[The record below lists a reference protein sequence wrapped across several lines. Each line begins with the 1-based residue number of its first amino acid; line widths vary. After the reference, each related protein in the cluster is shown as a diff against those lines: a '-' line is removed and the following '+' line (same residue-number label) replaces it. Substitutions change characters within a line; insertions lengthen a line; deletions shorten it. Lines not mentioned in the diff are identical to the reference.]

1 MNNQPPE
8 NDSKKTND
16 PKESIP
22 LWLQGLSER
31 QEKKDES
38 ASDEWLKEEEFLE
51 EEVEPVE
58 DRDEDLTDE
67 ELIEEVHDAE
77 TGLEEDEYIEE
88 ETDRDDLPDWLNEL
102 ADVSPE
108 TPNISGQRSEEGTD
122 WIEEVDEFEDEDTE
136 EVIIPPQQVDGNNIE
151 DMAEAPSVPQEEEF
165 LDFAGDEAEEVEE
178 EDFFTDEE
186 VPEWLREMIAVE
198 ERHIDIESQ
207 KLAQAKADEATRP
220 VVIEDQPTS
229 PTIEADDI
237 EEEVESLDNESV
249 LDQEMVSEDQKETES
264 HNETPE
270 IEPESGSLIPDEVEI
285 YETPDKGGFQ
295 LIEDM
300 IQEDIEIQEDVDQ
313 KSFSEDSQPEEP
325 TESEV
330 QYEYAE
336 DIEASLLG
344 EPQQDVEEIEEV
356 EQKFED
362 ETPMVL
368 EEESTLPVTLQEPT
382 ELEDFQE
389 DLTEFVETTGGSMPK
404 FLVDAESKL
413 EMGNVDDAI
422 EIIRGY
428 SKNPDLLEQTKK
440 WLHTSIETMDCDKSK
455 LWEALGDIAI
465 QEGDFAE
472 AFISYTKAIKNLENI
487 EEKNEIN

>member
-38 ASDEWLKEEEFLE
+38 ASDEWLKEEEFLD

-58 DRDEDLTDE
+58 DWDEGLTDE
-67 ELIEEVHDAE
+67 EFTEEVHDAE
-77 TGLEEDEYIEE
+77 TGVEEDEYVEE
-88 ETDRDDLPDWLNEL
+88 DTDRDDLPDWLNEL
-102 ADVSPE
+102 AEVSPE
-108 TPNISGQRSEEGTD
+108 TPDISGQRSEEGTD
-122 WIEEVDEFEDEDTE
+122 WIQEVDEFEDEDTE
-136 EVIIPPQQVDGNNIE
+136 EVAIPSEQVDVNMEG
-151 DMAEAPSVPQEEEF
+151 MAEEPSFAQEEEYS
-165 LDFAGDEAEEVEE
+165 DFAGDEAEEAEE
-178 EDFFTDEE
+178 EDFFADEE
-186 VPEWLREMIAVE
+186 VPEWLREMIAIE

-220 VVIEDQPTS
+220 VVIEDQPAS
-229 PTIEADDI
+229 PTEEVIDV
-237 EEEVESLDNESV
+237 EEEVESVGKEPV

-264 HNETPE
+264 HNEIPE
-270 IEPESGSLIPDEVEI
+270 IEPETGSLIPDEVEI

-313 KSFSEDSQPEEP
+313 KSFSENSQPEEP

-344 EPQQDVEEIEEV
+344 ETQQDIEETEEV
-356 EQKFED
+356 EQKVED

-382 ELEDFQE
+382 EPEDYQE
-389 DLTEFVETTGGSMPK
+389 DLTEFVETPGGSMPK

-472 AFISYTKAIKNLENI
+472 AFLSYTKAIKNLENI